1 MSLISAMLISSEGLP
16 RWLSDNEPTCQC
28 RRCWR
33 LGFNPLVGR
42 IPWRRKWQ
50 PSPVFLPVIEHVY
63 NIKKSSCL
71 LCFASTCW
79 FHSLMNLADRLLQP
93 PLWIWWLPSLFFELC
108 DSKRKGAFFLQL
120 NLLKKKKREGKNSLS
135 NACSQGIGALLSEWT
150 WIKEAEFGDR
160 QPHENYLAEWG
171 RGSEAVLLGRH
182 NDSCHQ
188 ERKGGR
194 EKRVITKSHC
204 PYELPRISSFNQPP
218 SCLRS
223 VWPSTL
229 FHHLGLLRIVL
240 FHACFHSTVI
250 KIIPFHCL
258 KYLSLETN

>member
-93 PLWIWWLPSLFFELC
+93 PLWIRWLPSLFFELC

-120 NLLKKKKREGKNSLS
+120 NLLKKKKKKGREELCPMLAVRGLGLFWVSRLGLKRQSLGTGSPMRIIWLNEEEAVKPFCWADTMTAVTKSAREG
-135 NACSQGIGALLSEWT
+135 
-150 WIKEAEFGDR
+150 
-160 QPHENYLAEWG
+160 G
-171 RGSEAVLLGRH
+171 R
-182 NDSCHQ
+182 
-188 ERKGGR
+188 R
-194 EKRVITKSHC
+194 ES
-204 PYELPRISSFNQPP
+204 
-218 SCLRS
+218 
-223 VWPSTL
+223 
-229 FHHLGLLRIVL
+229 
-240 FHACFHSTVI
+240 
-250 KIIPFHCL
+250 
-258 KYLSLETN
+258 

>member
-1 MSLISAMLISSEGLP
+1 MLETWVQPLGRKDPLEKEMATLSSILACDRACVQYQEVF
-16 RWLSDNEPTCQC
+16 LSPLFCLNVLVSFSYEPC
-28 RRCWR
+28 RQASPA
-33 LGFNPLVGR
+33 PLVNMMAAQSVLWTLWFKKER
-42 IPWRRKWQ
+42 CFFP
-50 PSPVFLPVIEHVY
+50 P
-63 NIKKSSCL
+63 IK
-71 LCFASTCW
+71 
-79 FHSLMNLADRLLQP
+79 SL
-93 PLWIWWLPSLFFELC
+93 
-108 DSKRKGAFFLQL
+108 K
-120 NLLKKKKREGKNSLS
+120 KKKKREGKNSLS

-150 WIKEAEFGDR
+150 WIKEAEFGDW

-250 KIIPFHCL
+250 KIILFHCL